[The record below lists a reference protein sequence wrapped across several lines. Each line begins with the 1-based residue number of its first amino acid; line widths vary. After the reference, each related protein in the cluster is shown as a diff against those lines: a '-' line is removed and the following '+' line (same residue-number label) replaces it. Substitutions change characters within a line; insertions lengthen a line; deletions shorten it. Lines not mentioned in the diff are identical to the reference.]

1 MNFTADLHAHIAL
14 PEKEPSDEQIKAKLN
29 AYKETGVTYL
39 RDGGDNCGASLKA
52 KKFAEELGLD
62 YVTPGFAIYKEDHY
76 GSFLG
81 KSFKTFDEY
90 KALVDEAGK
99 EGADF
104 IKLMLSG
111 IIDFDEYGVIKDG
124 KYQYKVID
132 VEEITVPEISCDDD
146 DDDHDHHEHEHPS
159 AEDGSHNFVATVYKK
174 DESIFEQEELNEM
187 VEYAH
192 SKGFS
197 VMAHANGAANI
208 KAALLSGVDSL
219 EHGYYIDE
227 ECASMLAESDT
238 VWVPTVAPVAAL
250 VGNDDYNQEVL
261 KKVIADHIKMINR
274 VWYLGGMIGLGTD
287 AGSVGTEH
295 VKAIDSEYNFLKAAI
310 NDQEFDVHL
319 ETTLAQVQWKFK
331 K

>member
-1 MNFTADLHAHIAL
+1 MNFSSDLHVHLAL
-14 PEKEPSDEQIKAKLN
+14 PEKELSDEQIRAKLS
-29 AYKETGVTYL
+29 AYKDAGITFI
-39 RDGGDNCGASLKA
+39 RDGGDNYGISIRA
-52 KKFAEELGLD
+52 KKIAKELGID
-62 YVTPGFAIYKEDHY
+62 YVTPAFAIYKDGHY

-90 KALVDEAGK
+90 KALVDEAEN

-104 IKLMLSG
+104 IKLILSG
-111 IIDFDEYGVIKDG
+111 IVDFSEYGVILDG
-124 KYQYKVID
+124 KEQYRVVDI
-132 VEEITVPEISCDDD
+132 EEITVPEVSCEDDD
-146 DDDHDHHEHEHPS
+146 EHDCDHEHDHD
-159 AEDGSHNFVATVYKK
+159 GGHNFVATVYKK
-174 DESIFEQEELNEM
+174 DTPVFDQDELDRM

-192 SKGFS
+192 AKGFS

-208 KAALLSGVDSL
+208 KAALKAGVDSL

-250 VGNDDYNQEVL
+250 VGNDDFNQDVL
-261 KKVIADHIKMINR
+261 KRVIADHITMISR

-287 AGSVGTEH
+287 AGSIGTDH
-295 VKAIDSEYNFLKAAI
+295 VKDIESEYNFLKAAI
-310 NDQEFDVHL
+310 NDQEYDIHL
-319 ETTLAQVQWKFK
+319 LTTLEQIKWKFK